1 MENPRGITMA
11 NNWKIKEI
19 KTIMILKEEMIKN
32 NINEDMIK
40 EFMDEQYNIINNK
53 YNQRIERYN
62 KNKEKKLEKDKEN
75 IEKKT
80 KIIKR
85 ENAVNFLIKNKMF
98 LEDNG
103 VNKKYIKDY
112 TKKQYDEINKIY
124 SNE

>member
-1 MENPRGITMA
+1 MEKPRGITMA
-11 NNWKIKEI
+11 NNWKMKEI

-40 EFMDEQYNIINNK
+40 EFMDEQYDIINNK
-53 YNQRIERYN
+53 YNERIERYN
-62 KNKEKKLEKDKEN
+62 KNKEKKLEKDKES